1 MSGFSI
7 GGFFKSLINPA
18 TLMQL
23 AMGPAGWASIAAKAI
38 LSAVVQQ
45 VIQKLGQ
52 ELGLPPAIISMAQ
65 QAAGSAMGTG
75 DFKSSIEETVSQLAQ
90 DRGLSAVEQGFMG
103 RSAQDAYRK
112 LVASIM
118 ESEDFK
124 AARSGAKGKTGAAAN
139 SAVSSGDSWLMQ
151 IATILGQMADKKLGE
166 AAALART
173 IGGTKDGEQ
182 QNKVSELTGQM
193 QAKMQE
199 FSLVSN
205 AMTNVVKSLGEGL
218 STIARK
224 G

>member
-38 LSAVVQQ
+38 MTAVVQQ
-45 VIQKLGQ
+45 VIQKLAQ
-52 ELGLPPAIISMAQ
+52 ELGLPPAIANLAS
-65 QAAGSAMGTG
+65 QAASAAMGSG
-75 DFKSSIEETVSQLAQ
+75 DFKASIEETVSQLAQ

-112 LVASIM
+112 LVSSIM

-124 AARSGAKGKTGAAAN
+124 AARSGAKGRNGSSATGGA
-139 SAVSSGDSWLMQ
+139 SGESWLMQ
-151 IATILGQMADKKLGE
+151 IATVLGQMADKKLGE
-166 AAALART
+166 AAALAKT
-173 IGGTKDGEQ
+173 IGGTKDGDQ
-182 QNKVSELTGQM
+182 QNIVSEMTGQM

-205 AMTNVVKSLGEGL
+205 AMTNVVKALGEGL